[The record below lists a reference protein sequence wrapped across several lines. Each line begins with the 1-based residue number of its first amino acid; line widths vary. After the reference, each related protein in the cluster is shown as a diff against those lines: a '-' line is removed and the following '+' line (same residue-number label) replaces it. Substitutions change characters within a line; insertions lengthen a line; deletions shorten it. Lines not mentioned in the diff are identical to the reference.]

1 MEPTMDYRLMKALA
15 CDSRLKILDYL
26 NHPEEHF
33 PDVPDASETG
43 LTNKMISR
51 KLRITQESVSIHMRW
66 LTETKLVTSTKIG
79 TRVFYKRNEDAI
91 QKAVGS
97 LISIL

>member
-1 MEPTMDYRLMKALA
+1 MDYQLMKTLA
-15 CDSRLKILDYL
+15 CDARLKILDFL

-33 PDVPDASETG
+33 PDVPDAAETG
-43 LTNKMISR
+43 LTNKMISG
-51 KLRITQESVSIHMRW
+51 KLRISQESVSIHMKW
-66 LTETKLVTSTKIG
+66 LTTTNLVTWTKVG

-91 QKAVGS
+91 QKAIGS

>member
-1 MEPTMDYRLMKALA
+1 MDYRLMKTLA
-15 CDSRLKILDYL
+15 CDARLKILDFL

-33 PDVPDASETG
+33 PDVPDAAENG
-43 LTNKMISR
+43 LTNKMISS
-51 KLRITQESVSIHMRW
+51 KLRITQESVSIHMKW
-66 LTETKLVTSTKIG
+66 LTTTNLVTSSKVG

-91 QKAVGS
+91 QRAIGS